1 MKNVSD
7 SVKQFLEVFADDP
20 DGFSEKVYNQLY
32 NLVEVV
38 FGNEGTTILGK
49 YVDSNDENRFFIPE
63 RFYAQVMSEVLA
75 LQPAVT

>member
-38 FGNEGTTILGK
+38 FGNEGTTVLAK
-49 YVDSNDENRFFIPE
+49 YVDACDGSFYIPE
-63 RFYAQVMSEVLA
+63 HGYAQFMSEVLA